1 MSPPADPRT
10 LLEQLYRT
18 AVTATR
24 PDVAVERALARVVLP
39 RGRLQLG
46 SAHAM
51 VHVLAIGK
59 AAVPM
64 ARGALA
70 GCAAQDAP
78 LAGGLCIVHESPV
91 DADAVAPLAVL
102 VGDHPVPGVRSLHA
116 ADAIGTYVRD
126 HVRDGDHALV
136 LVSGGTSSLVAA
148 PLPGL
153 AMDDIVALGHA
164 LLHCGHPIDVVN
176 RVRRRVHRWGGGRLA
191 TALGERGAATTVL
204 LVSDVIGDT
213 LPSIG
218 SGPCT
223 ADPVPRGEVLAL
235 LDTIPGVPARVRTW
249 VAADRDDARM
259 PAAGDPRTAYVHQQ
273 IVASSATLAAAAHD
287 EAWRRALHADTNV
300 VRLAGDAH
308 DAGAA
313 FVTAMLTSRT
323 RRESRGVRDV
333 PSLRIAIGEP
343 VVHVADPARALGG
356 RMQAFALAAARALH
370 DAGDAAEGLHLLAAG
385 SDGRDGPTD
394 AAGAVVDR
402 HTWSR
407 IRAAGHDPDRAL
419 AEHRSYLALDAV
431 DATIRAWDTGTNVN
445 DIVLG
450 LDLPPS

>member
-1 MSPPADPRT
+1 VSTTTDPRA
-10 LLEQLYRT
+10 LLDQVYRT

-24 PDVAVERALARVVLP
+24 PDVAVERALGRVVLP
-39 RGRLQLG
+39 RGRLEAG
-46 SAHAM
+46 AGHAM

-70 GCAAQDAP
+70 ACTAQEAP
-78 LAGGLCIVHESPV
+78 VAGGLCIVHEAP
-91 DADAVAPLAVL
+91 AEAHGLAPLAVV
-102 VGDHPVPGVRSLHA
+102 VGDHPVPGARSLAA
-116 ADAIGTYVRD
+116 ADALGAYLRD
-126 HVRDGDHALV
+126 RVRDGDHAIV

-153 AMDDIVALGHA
+153 VMADITALGEA
-164 LLHCGHPIDVVN
+164 LLHCGHPIDAVN

-191 TALGERGAATTVL
+191 AALGERCTGITVL

-223 ADPVPRGEVLAL
+223 ADPVPRDEVLAL
-235 LDTIPGVPARVRTW
+235 LDTIPGVPARVRAW

-259 PAAGDPRTAYVHQQ
+259 PAAGDPRTAYVRQQ
-273 IVASSATLAAAAHD
+273 IVTSSATLAAAAHD
-287 EAWRRALHADTNV
+287 QAWTRALHAETSV
-300 VRLAGDAH
+300 ARLAGDAH
-308 DAGAA
+308 DAGRA
-313 FVTAMLTSRT
+313 FVAAMLAARL
-323 RRESRGVRDV
+323 RREGRGVRAI

-343 VVHVADPARALGG
+343 VVHVVDPARALGG
-356 RMQAFALAAARALH
+356 RMQAFALAAAHALH
-370 DAGDAAEGLHLLAAG
+370 DAGDTAEGLHLLAAG

-394 AAGAVVDR
+394 AAGAIVDR
-402 HTWSR
+402 HTWAR

-445 DIVLG
+445 DLVLG
-450 LDLPPS
+450 LDLPPA